1 MQQNIFD
8 AIVIG
13 GGISGLWTTLD
24 LALRG
29 VKTALIEKSVIASET
44 SGKFHGLLHSGA
56 RYAVT
61 DPKAAL
67 DCIAENKILAEI
79 APHTVEDTGGF
90 FVAISREDEEYY
102 EKLARALGNIGIPYR
117 ELAPSEALKEEPQLN
132 RESRIVI
139 EVPDKV
145 VYSRDLAVSI
155 ALTAFNNGAYILEG
169 LEAIDVKRTG
179 DDYLD
184 VYVSDKTVGRTAV
197 LRARAVV
204 NATGP
209 WAGIFARRIGIKVEV
224 LPTAGTMVVYSKRL
238 TKRVINRMRP
248 PSEGDILVPYGDTS
262 IMGTTA
268 FLLEDPEATP
278 TPSKEDI
285 EFLTSEGSVM
295 VPALAKTPVLRAY
308 SSIRP
313 LIKFKDREYA
323 TRDFEVVD
331 HDNPRGLFTIVGGKF
346 TTGRLIGEKAGDSVA
361 RYLGVGKPSQT
372 RSIKLDG
379 GDPYM
384 ELKRFR
390 GSSSYRSLYSAVEHV
405 LSLRG
410 RIDEE
415 RGRSAAYAVLGGVIS
430 LESRKM
436 LGL

>member
-1 MQQNIFD
+1 MQQNTFD
-8 AIVIG
+8 AIIIG

-24 LALRG
+24 LTLRG
-29 VKTALIEKSVIASET
+29 VKTALIEKLVIASET

-79 APHTVEDTGGF
+79 ALHTIEDTGGF

-102 EKLARALGNIGIPYR
+102 EKLARALKNIGITYR
-117 ELAPSEALKEEPQLN
+117 ELAPSEAVKEEPQLN

-145 VYSRDLAVSI
+145 VYSRDLAVSV

-169 LEAIDVKRTG
+169 LEAVDVKRVG

-184 VYVSDKTVGRTAV
+184 VYVSDKATGRTAV

-209 WAGIFARRIGIKVEV
+209 WAGILARRIGIKVEV

-238 TKRVINRMRP
+238 TRRVINRMRP

-285 EFLTSEGSVM
+285 EFLTNEGSVM

-346 TTGRLIGEKAGDSVA
+346 TTGRLIGEKAGDAVA

-372 RSIKLDG
+372 RGIRLDG

-384 ELKRFR
+384 ELKRFQ
-390 GSSSYRSLYSAVEHV
+390 GLGSYRSLYSAVEHV

-410 RIDEE
+410 GVDEE
-415 RGRSAAYAVLGGVIS
+415 RGRSAAYAVLGSVIS